1 MVYHSLLQALL
12 PACCRLCGCALT
24 GRIDLCA
31 ACAAELPWLDDACP
45 RCAMPLATSH
55 AASCGHCQ
63 RQPPCFDACI
73 AAFSYEYPVRE
84 LIGRFKFHGDL
95 AAGRALALLLARRL
109 GERECNATPET
120 VLVPVPLH
128 RSRLAERGFNQ
139 SERIARVLS
148 RELGLPLRQGL
159 VRRTERTEDQKTL
172 DAAARRRNLARAFR
186 ARPCTGLRI
195 VLVDDVLT
203 TGATA
208 DALAT
213 VLREAGATSVHVWCL
228 ARAL

>member
-1 MVYHSLLQALL
+1 MVYQSPWPALL
-12 PACCRLCGCALT
+12 PACCVLCGSAIRGELDVCAP
-24 GRIDLCA
+24 
-31 ACAAELPWLDDACP
+31 CAAELPWHRDGCP
-45 RCAMPLATSH
+45 RCAMPLATSPTT
-55 AASCGHCQ
+55 ACGHCQ

-73 AAFSYEYPVRE
+73 AAFRYEYPVRE

-95 AAGRALALLLARRL
+95 AVGRTLALLFGRQLAELDAQCRAGL
-109 GERECNATPET
+109 

-128 RSRLAERGFNQ
+128 RTRLAERGFNQ

-148 RELGLPLRQGL
+148 RQLGLPLRQDL
-159 VRRTERTEDQKTL
+159 VRRTRRTGDQKTL
-172 DAAARRRNLARAFR
+172 DATARRRNLASAFR
-186 ARPCTGLRI
+186 ARPCAGLRI

-208 DALAT
+208 DALAVT
-213 VLREAGATSVHVWCL
+213 LREAGAAAVQVWCL